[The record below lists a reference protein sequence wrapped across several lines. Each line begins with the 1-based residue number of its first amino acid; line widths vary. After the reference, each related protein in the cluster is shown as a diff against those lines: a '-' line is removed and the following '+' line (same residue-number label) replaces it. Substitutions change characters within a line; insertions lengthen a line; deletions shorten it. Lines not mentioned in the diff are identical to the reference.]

1 MATTSEFNERLHRA
15 VNDGVVQKS
24 VQIVKTN
31 ELPPADQLPELVA
44 DNLRKGKTLL
54 SGLKV
59 YRGSKDPDVDAGT
72 FDVAYKHATPSFATA
87 RGYAE
92 TANQHIGLASKDTHG
107 FGVIAEYD
115 LPPNAVFFGNF
126 GLEALG
132 NSHSAKNGL
141 SVAELEDRLMPLAK
155 AYVSASDDRTKEE
168 SKGALLEFQRRYLFE
183 LAVPAEQSAAQ
194 QWVVQFDDTKSRL
207 LVHEDRGPLAD
218 VMIEVVK
225 ARKSAVDEHTPKRI
239 QSYLKSLAV
248 DSREMIESFAPG
260 VVETIRGAE
269 RAVHETLNDL
279 RASAASSKHE
289 SLSAAIAWRRETQ
302 RGIRLTQLTNS
313 GISIE
318 HDHPQLS
325 VLPIVQKAA
334 ETLEFAA
341 YRQEERPGVLNT
353 LALFEAGLS
362 AARLRDEQRASLH
375 EKIETEKRSSSVL
388 DEYQTARSK
397 AIDKL
402 TDAQRE
408 HLQKSSGNI
417 FSRLRYRLT
426 DETQTIATIREL
438 NEHAA
443 GLDKNIERLS
453 KEWITA
459 KDDLKNVQ
467 SVIENVDQDLTLHE
481 RSLRELIK
489 DGNLRF
495 IPPNKLPPATG
506 RLSASD
512 WTDLAKAGHDELTKS
527 DACAALGRDAV
538 KLFRDINVVGLAKAA
553 ELYHKQ
559 TELPA
564 RAKSLVDLAAEKGVS
579 VDLKRANEAVGAGT
593 MKYPSL
599 LVGNITVI
607 DQKSNVAVINVG
619 RGEGM
624 PVRLNDLTT
633 KNTLQQGSK
642 VRLELRSGRLNET
655 HTGVARSADVVR

>member
-15 VNDGVVQKS
+15 VNDGVAQKN
-24 VQIVKTN
+24 VQIVDPA
-31 ELPPADQLPELVA
+31 EVPAADQLPELVA
-44 DNLRKGKTLL
+44 DNLRKGKPLL

-132 NSHSAKNGL
+132 NSSSAQNGL
-141 SVAELEDRLMPLAK
+141 TVAELEDRLIPLAR
-155 AYVSASDDRTKEE
+155 AYVSASDDKTKEE
-168 SKGALLEFQRRYLFE
+168 SKAALLEFQRRYLFE
-183 LAVPAEQSAAQ
+183 LAVPAEQAAAQ

-207 LVHEDRGPLAD
+207 LVHEDRGALAD

-239 QSYLKSLAV
+239 QSYLNSLAV
-248 DSREMIESFAPG
+248 DCREMIESFEPG
-260 VVETIRGAE
+260 VVESIRGVD
-269 RAVHETLNDL
+269 RAVHGTLNGL
-279 RASAASSKHE
+279 REAAASSEHE
-289 SLSAAIAWRRETQ
+289 SLSVAIAWRRETQ

-313 GISIE
+313 GVSIE

-341 YRQEERPGVLNT
+341 YRQQERPGVLNSV
-353 LALFEAGLS
+353 ALFEAGLS
-362 AARLRDEQRASLH
+362 AARVRDEQRADLP
-375 EKIETEKRSSSVL
+375 EKIKTEKQSSSAL
-388 DEYQTARSK
+388 DKCQRARST

-402 TDAQRE
+402 NDAQRE

-426 DETQTIATIREL
+426 DESQTIATIREL
-438 NEHAA
+438 NEHTAA
-443 GLDKNIERLS
+443 HDKNIDRLS
-453 KEWITA
+453 KEWTKA
-459 KDDLKNVQ
+459 SDDLKNVQ
-467 SVIENVDQDLTLHE
+467 RSIQDVDQEITRHE
-481 RSLRELIK
+481 RYLRDLIK
-489 DGNLRF
+489 DGALRF
-495 IPPNKLPPATG
+495 IPPNKLPAAAA
-506 RLSASD
+506 RLTASD
-512 WTDLAKAGHDELTKS
+512 WTELAKAGQNELAKS
-527 DACAALGRDAV
+527 DDCAASGRNAV
-538 KLFRDINVVGLAKAA
+538 KFFRDINVVGLEKAA
-553 ELYHKQ
+553 ELYHEQ

-564 RAKSLVDLAAEKGVS
+564 RAKSLVALAAEKGVS

-593 MKYPSL
+593 MKYPPL

-607 DQKSNVAVINVG
+607 DPKSNVAVINVG

-655 HTGVARSADVVR
+655 HTGMARSADVVR